1 MAHLNILNISREL
14 SKLSENVRKLN
25 EHNNNLGVSV
35 EDLNKIKANK
45 KDICLVIDTLKDSI
59 KQMNNKINSINKE
72 VQVLSSRDIDYVN
85 KNTKD
90 FSKFLIEQLNLSQ
103 KKVNIIIFV
112 LECHNQK
119 DFMLIDYDDL
129 SHFNISETEFNRI
142 QTRCREYLENIDNF
156 GVIV

>member
-14 SKLSENVRKLN
+14 SKLSENVRTLN
-25 EHNNNLGVSV
+25 EHNNTLGVNV
-35 EDLNKIKANK
+35 EDLNEIKANK

-59 KQMNNKINSINKE
+59 EKMNNKINSINKE
-72 VQVLSSRDIDYVN
+72 VQVLSNRDIDYVN

-90 FSKFLIEQLNLSQ
+90 FSKFLIEKLNLSQ

-129 SHFNISETEFNRI
+129 SHFEISEAEFYKI
-142 QTRCREYLENIDNF
+142 QTKCREYLENIDNF

>member
-14 SKLSENVRKLN
+14 CKLSENIKTLN
-25 EHNNNLGVSV
+25 EHNNTLGVNV
-35 EDLNKIKANK
+35 EDLNQIKANK

-59 KQMNNKINSINKE
+59 KQMNNKINSIKKE
-72 VQVLSSRDIDYVN
+72 VQVLSHRDIDYVN

-103 KKVNIIIFV
+103 KKVNIIIYV

-129 SHFNISETEFNRI
+129 SHFDFTEIEFHNI
-142 QTRCREYLENIDNF
+142 QTKCREYLENIENF
-156 GVIV
+156 GLIV